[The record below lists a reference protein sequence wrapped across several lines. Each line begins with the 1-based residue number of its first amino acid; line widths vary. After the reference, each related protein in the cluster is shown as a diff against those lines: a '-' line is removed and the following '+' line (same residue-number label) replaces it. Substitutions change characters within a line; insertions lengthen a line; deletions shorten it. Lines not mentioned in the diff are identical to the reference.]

1 MSKFDRQYESFKK
14 YVKPIVKNLT
24 HSLAVEVAGWINYA
38 YQEAIEYYYEDY
50 KGKKTKRDED
60 KTTFNYTQWR
70 RTGGLKRGSNIY
82 GVNPAKGV
90 QATKGRGISYIAGIE
105 NPSGKYIPSDMHQ
118 SAWGTPIKSPKAFTE
133 WLFDRSFY
141 YGYHGYNIPANLE
154 QASHLPLEMAYVGS
168 IYIPETTY
176 PTPETVFKK
185 KFKEYT
191 SSSAIDSYY
200 QKVLSDRKRRYGLS
214 VIH

>member
-1 MSKFDRQYESFKK
+1 MSKFDKQYESFKK

-50 KGKKTKRDED
+50 EGKTIRNKDG
-60 KTTFNYTQWR
+60 TTFNYTQWR

-82 GVNPAKGV
+82 GVNPARGV

-118 SAWGTPIKSPKAFTE
+118 SAWGTPIKSPEAFTE

-141 YGYHGYNIPANLE
+141 KGYHGYYIPANE
-154 QASHLPLEMAYVGS
+154 KQASHLPSEMAYVGS
-168 IYIPETTY
+168 VYTPYATH
-176 PTPETVFKK
+176 PTPESVFKK

-191 SSSAIDSYY
+191 SSSAIDGYY

-214 VIH
+214 IIH